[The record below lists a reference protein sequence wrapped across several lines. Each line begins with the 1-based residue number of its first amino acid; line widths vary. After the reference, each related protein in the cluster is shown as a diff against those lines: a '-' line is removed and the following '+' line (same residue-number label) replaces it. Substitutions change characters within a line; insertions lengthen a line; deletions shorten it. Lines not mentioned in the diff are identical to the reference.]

1 MNIIPVSNTIK
12 DALKAINLLES
23 GFTLF
28 VTDSNDKILGTLTDG
43 DVRRGLI
50 NGHELTTPV
59 ELIMNT
65 KFEYLTKDTI
75 NSVKIQEL
83 RNKKIF
89 QVPLLDN
96 EFKMLK
102 VLDLENIK
110 GYISVDVLIMAGGE
124 GTRLRPLTLEVP
136 KPLLKVGDK
145 PIIEHNID
153 RLIGYGVNNFCI
165 SIKYM
170 AEKIKD
176 HFGNGEVKS
185 TNICYV
191 TENTPM
197 GTIGALKLMKNVQ
210 NDDVLVMNS
219 DLLTNIDFEDFY
231 NFFKN
236 SDADMA
242 VATTAYH
249 VNVPYAVLELGQD
262 STVTSLKE
270 KPTYTYYS
278 NAGIYLIKKT
288 IIDFIPEDTF
298 FNATDLMESII
309 EKNLKLVNYPIL
321 GYWLDI
327 GNHTDFAK
335 AQEDIK
341 HIQLY

>member
-1 MNIIPVSNTIK
+1 MNLIPISATIK
-12 DALKAINLLES
+12 DALKTLNQLES

-28 VTDSNDKILGTLTDG
+28 VKDSDDKIVGTLTDG
-43 DVRRGLI
+43 DIRRGLI
-50 NGHELTTPV
+50 NGHELTALV
-59 ELIMNT
+59 ELIMNK
-65 KFEYLTKDTI
+65 KFEFLTLQTI
-75 NSVKIQEL
+75 NSNKIYQL

-89 QVPLLDN
+89 QVPLLND
-96 EFKMLK
+96 EFKIIK
-102 VLDLENIK
+102 ILDLENIK

-136 KPLLKVGDK
+136 KPLLKVGEK

-153 RLIGYGVNNFCI
+153 RLMGYGVNNFCI
-165 SIKYM
+165 STKYL
-170 AEKIKD
+170 AEKIETY
-176 HFGNGEVKS
+176 FGNGEAKKI
-185 TNICYV
+185 NICYV
-191 TENTPM
+191 LEDTPM
-197 GTIGALKLMKNVQ
+197 GTIGALKLMNNVT

-231 NFFKN
+231 NFFKSSN
-236 SDADMA
+236 ADMA
-242 VATTAYH
+242 VATTAYN
-249 VNVPYAVLELGQD
+249 VNVPYAVLELGTD
-262 STVTSLKE
+262 NSITSLKE

-278 NAGIYLIKKT
+278 NAGIYLIKKEM
-288 IIDFIPEDTF
+288 IDLIPESTF
-298 FNATDLMESII
+298 FNATDLMELII
-309 EKNLKLVNYPIL
+309 GKNLKLVNYPIL